1 MPRESSNDEI
11 TLGLLAAVE
20 ADGKISQRALS
31 NELGVALGLANA
43 YLKRCVRK
51 GYIKIQQ
58 VPTRRYG
65 YYLTPQ
71 GFAEKARLTGEYLTS
86 SLTFFRRARLQLDEI
101 MASCA
106 ARGWTR
112 IALAGATE
120 IAEIATLTAHDHD
133 VTLVCVIDASIDR
146 PRFCGLPVVAGSD
159 ALGEVDA
166 VISTET
172 RDTGALIAA
181 LKARLGE
188 DRVLMPRLVKLAH
201 INETAKRSRAAQNGA
216 AANGT
221 GSSKSNGNGQPRE

>member
-51 GYIKIQQ
+51 GFIKIQQ
-58 VPTRRYG
+58 VPRRRYG

-86 SLTFFRRARLQLDEI
+86 SLTFFRRARTQLDGI
-101 MASCA
+101 MAACA
-106 ARGWTR
+106 ASGHKR

-133 VTLVCVIDASIDR
+133 VVLVCVIDGRIGR
-146 PRFCGLPVVAGSD
+146 TRFCGLPVVASLDDIGPI
-159 ALGEVDA
+159 DA
-166 VISTET
+166 VILTET
-172 RDTGALIAA
+172 RDNRGLVSG
-181 LKARLGE
+181 LKMRLGE
-188 DRVLMPRLVKLAH
+188 DRVITPRLVKLAH
-201 INETAKRSRAAQNGA
+201 INETAKKSRAAQGTA
-216 AANGT
+216 ATETSNADST
-221 GSSKSNGNGQPRE
+221 GNPRE

>member
-86 SLTFFRRARLQLDEI
+86 SLTFFRRARTQIDEI
-101 MASCA
+101 MATCA
-106 ARGWTR
+106 VRR
-112 IALAGATE
+112 YKRLALAGATE

-133 VTLVCVIDASIDR
+133 VTLVCIIDARIGQQ
-146 PRFCGLPVVAGSD
+146 RFCGLPVFANFDEIPEQGSI
-159 ALGEVDA
+159 DA
-166 VISTET
+166 VIWTET
-172 RDTGALIAA
+172 RDTGNISAL

-188 DRVLMPRLVKLAH
+188 ERVLTPRLVALAN
-201 INETAKRSRAAQNGA
+201 INEIAKRSRAAH
-216 AANGT
+216 
-221 GSSKSNGNGQPRE
+221 GQPAPTESSTDTGQSRE